1 MKTRG
6 VMAMLLGELKQRLK
20 IVGNSGL
27 PMERRVFALMEAV
40 FMPVSFLTLAGLI
53 VMAALR

>member
-1 MKTRG
+1 
-6 VMAMLLGELKQRLK
+6 MLLGELKQRLK

>member
-1 MKTRG
+1 
-6 VMAMLLGELKQRLK
+6 MLLGELKQRLR
-20 IVGNSGL
+20 IVGDSGL
-27 PMERRVFALMEAV
+27 PMERRAFALMEAV